1 MRPPM
6 KKGLLVIEVSN
17 IGYGKSVL
25 LNSHKAPVVVA
36 FVAVWSG
43 YSMRAAELF
52 SSLARE
58 MTIAIMNMLA
68 SGNPVFAHKYR
79 HMLSDMLA

>member
-1 MRPPM
+1 
-6 KKGLLVIEVSN
+6 
-17 IGYGKSVL
+17 
-25 LNSHKAPVVVA
+25 
-36 FVAVWSG
+36 
-43 YSMRAAELF
+43 MRAAELF

-68 SGNPVFAHKYR
+68 SGNPAFAHKYR